1 VNSGQK
7 VKTLQGHT
15 KNVNTV
21 CWSPDGKYLASGS
34 RDKTVIVWDANSGA
48 ILQTMKVHS
57 FGVNCVSWSP
67 DGKYLASASWDMS
80 IVLWN
85 PNNGRNLQTLK
96 GHTFSVE
103 SLCWTPDGKYLI
115 SGAGDQTVRIWSKE
129 TEYIYIDVPFP
140 DKKPVRD
147 VVNEERDVVNEDS
160 KPETGVETDQ
170 AQIEE
175 PSKKV
180 IKKSIERTRDDI
192 LIKEY
197 DQQGNLIKITKRYTN
212 DKSSLEFTLR
222 DGKILSVK
230 GGDFDIASPSVN
242 KQENTANYW
251 WGGLETDGK
260 FNEFGLKEEIAYHDG
275 GSWSFSYEYNE
286 DGLLV
291 KEEFID
297 HDAWESTLTKTTTTY
312 TYDVMSQDWKKRTGT
327 DDQGNKTV
335 TTRTVEY
342 W

>member
-1 VNSGQK
+1 
-7 VKTLQGHT
+7 
-15 KNVNTV
+15 
-21 CWSPDGKYLASGS
+21 YLASGS

-48 ILQTMKVHS
+48 ILQTMKGHS

-67 DGKYLASASWDMS
+67 DGKYLASAAWDMS

-115 SGAGDQTVRIWSKE
+115 SGAGDQTVRIWSEE
-129 TEYIYIDVPFP
+129 TEYIYREVPLP
-140 DKKPVRD
+140 DRKPERN
-147 VVNEERDVVNEDS
+147 VVKEDS
-160 KPETGVETDQ
+160 KPENGVETEQ

-175 PSKKV
+175 PAKKV
-180 IKKSIERTRDDI
+180 IKKSIEKTEEEI

-197 DQQGNLIKITKRYTN
+197 DQQGNIIKITKKGCYYCPTE
-212 DKSSLEFTLR
+212 EFTFK
-222 DGKILSVK
+222 DGKIESVK
-230 GGDFDIASPSVN
+230 VSGSSIYNTRVN
-242 KQENTANYW
+242 KQENSAYYSD
-251 WGGLETDGK
+251 EACDIKVK
-260 FNEFGLKEEIAYHDG
+260 FNEFGYKEEVYECQDG
-275 GSWSFSYEYNE
+275 GWTTTGEYNK

-291 KEEFID
+291 KEVVSTSN
-297 HDAWESTLTKTTTTY
+297 AWEGSLTTTTTTY
-312 TYDVMSQDWKKRTGT
+312 TYDVMSQDWTKRTGT

>member
-1 VNSGQK
+1 
-7 VKTLQGHT
+7 
-15 KNVNTV
+15 
-21 CWSPDGKYLASGS
+21 LASGS

-48 ILQTMKVHS
+48 IIQTMKGHS

-67 DGKYLASASWDMS
+67 DGKYLASAAWDMS

-115 SGAGDQTVRIWSKE
+115 SGAGDQTVRIWSEE
-129 TEYIYIDVPFP
+129 TEYAHREVPLP
-140 DKKPVRD
+140 DRKPERN
-147 VVNEERDVVNEDS
+147 VVKEDS
-160 KPETGVETDQ
+160 KPENGVETEQ
-170 AQIEE
+170 TQIEE
-175 PSKKV
+175 PAKKI
-180 IKKSIERTRDDI
+180 IKKSIEKTESKI

-197 DQQGNLIKITKRYTN
+197 DQQGKLIKITERDT
-212 DKSSLEFTLR
+212 DLESSIEFSFK
-222 DGKILSVK
+222 DGT
-230 GGDFDIASPSVN
+230 IASEKVSGQWLHVGPIN
-242 KQENTANYW
+242 KQKNTATYEFF
-251 WGGLETDGK
+251 GEIEVE
-260 FNEFGLKEEIAYHDG
+260 FNEFGYKKEYSSQEFGEITTN
-275 GSWSFSYEYNE
+275 YEYNE

-291 KEEFID
+291 KKVVTDNTASAGYTNKI
-297 HDAWESTLTKTTTTY
+297 TTTY
-312 TYDVMSQDWKKRTGT
+312 TYDVMSQDWTTRTGT